1 MSHGLSRSSADDLF
15 KLLKKHGINHGEGLP
30 TELDSI
36 GKLYGL
42 LDTECDLP
50 FSQTPVE
57 IDVGQVG
64 IHCNNSPL
72 TTTSHTLRHIPILSQ
87 GCLGLHPAH
96 VQQESV

>member
-57 IDVGQVG
+57 IDGWPGGHSLQQ
-64 IHCNNSPL
+64 L
-72 TTTSHTLRHIPILSQ
+72 TPHHHLSHP
-87 GCLGLHPAH
+87 
-96 VQQESV
+96 